1 MTQPIAG
8 GTGNPNAPAPA
19 TRRRRLL
26 IGFSVAL
33 ALAGIAYGIYWFTYG
48 RFYVSTDDAYVAGNR
63 VAVTSEEPGT
73 VTEIMV
79 DSTDAVRAGQP
90 VVQLDT
96 LNARLTLDR
105 AKAQLALAARH
116 IQKLFSGLPAL
127 HAEARSAR
135 AAAALAA
142 RNWQRAQQLVR
153 VGALSRAG
161 LELARTRLARAQA
174 LAARTLARL
183 RQTHDLLHG
192 TAVNNQPAVLS
203 AESAV
208 RQAYVALERKTIRA
222 PVSGYV
228 AKRSVELG
236 EQVAPG
242 RPLMIIV
249 PLAQVWVDANF
260 KERELRDI
268 RIGQPVRVTAD
279 WYGSSVVFHGRV
291 AGIEPGSGSAF
302 SLLPPENA
310 SGNWIKVVQR
320 VPVRIA
326 IDASALA
333 KHPLRIGLS
342 AEVSISVRHHTG
354 STLALRPPEVPRYR
368 TTIYAGLDHRA
379 DQLITRILR
388 ANLIEARH

>member
-1 MTQPIAG
+1 MTQPSG
-8 GTGNPNAPAPA
+8 GTGNANTAAPG
-19 TRRRRLL
+19 TGRRRFL

-33 ALAGIAYGIYWFTYG
+33 ALAGTAYGIYWFTYG

-105 AKAQLALAARH
+105 AKAQLAMAVRRTQNLV
-116 IQKLFSGLPAL
+116 SGLPAL
-127 HAEARSAR
+127 HAEARSAQ
-135 AAAALAA
+135 ATATLAE
-142 RNWQRAQQLVR
+142 RNWRRAQQLIR

-161 LELARTRLARAQA
+161 LELARTRLVRAQA
-174 LAARTLARL
+174 AAARTLARL
-183 RQTHDLLHG
+183 RQTYDLLHG
-192 TAVNNQPAVLS
+192 TSVDNQPAVRS

-249 PLAQVWVDANF
+249 PLAQVWIDANF
-260 KERELRDI
+260 KERELRDV
-268 RIGQPVRVTAD
+268 RIGQPARITTD

-291 AGIEPGSGSAF
+291 VGIDPGSGSAF

-326 IDASALA
+326 VDPGELA

-354 STLALRPPEVPRYR
+354 PALALRPPATPRYR
-368 TTIYAGLDHRA
+368 TTIYSGMDRRA
-379 DQLITRILR
+379 DRLIARILS
-388 ANLIEARH
+388 ANLVEARH